1 MDGSA
6 VRVQSDCISRL
17 AELPPDSAELLPG
30 GPYSFEIRVETD
42 VRHVYRGLQR
52 LMSDYKNE
60 KRGPTFIAVHSCQG
74 LWKLITRIY

>member
-1 MDGSA
+1 LA
-6 VRVQSDCISRL
+6 EYQSDS
-17 AELPPDSAELLPG
+17 SQLLPE

-74 LWKLITRIY
+74 LCSLLTDIFCCSSWLS